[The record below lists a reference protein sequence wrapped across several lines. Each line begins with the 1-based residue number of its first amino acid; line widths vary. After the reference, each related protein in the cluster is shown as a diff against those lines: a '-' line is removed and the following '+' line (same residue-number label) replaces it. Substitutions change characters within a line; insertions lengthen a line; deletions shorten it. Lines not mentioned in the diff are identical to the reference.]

1 MDFKRPRRRLYNKTW
16 CVYGRHIVRRR
27 RHRRWTRAPGVHAAS
42 HVDHKTRA
50 ASISI
55 SKHVCGSVWCCMVL
69 HLAAFSAAELR
80 YDFKVIARWIAGFSI
95 YFSNSL
101 IIYQVKAKEMT
112 TMIPGLN

>member
-1 MDFKRPRRRLYNKTW
+1 MSLAMLTIKQELRRFPFLSMYVVLY
-16 CVYGRHIVRRR
+16 G
-27 RHRRWTRAPGVHAAS
+27 A
-42 HVDHKTRA
+42 
-50 ASISI
+50 
-55 SKHVCGSVWCCMVL
+55 VWCCMVL

-80 YDFKVIARWIAGFSI
+80 YDFKVIARRIAGSSI